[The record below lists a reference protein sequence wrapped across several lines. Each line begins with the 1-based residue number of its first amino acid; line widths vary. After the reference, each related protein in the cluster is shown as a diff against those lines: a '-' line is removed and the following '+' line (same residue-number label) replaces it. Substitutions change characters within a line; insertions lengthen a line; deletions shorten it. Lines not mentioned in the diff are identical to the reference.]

1 MSIIIQKTYKL
12 ARFMEK
18 NTRFSIAILKQMRI
32 RGMKHCVNYLNKDMN
47 SMELNRLKMIVVFI
61 AVVFSFGIL
70 NIPFVFNS
78 DNPLPNKS
86 DLRALSIKSKV
97 IRSKRKEFSYSF
109 AKFDQAAGLKL
120 EAQLLKKIP
129 SIMRSKAKPYIR
141 PVIYLARKHK
151 VNPFWMLSIIW
162 TESHFNPIARSHVG
176 AQGLMQILPGTY
188 RYMSKIMR
196 RRKISFA
203 KVLINKKLNPFFVDR
218 NHFKNNKVFL
228 KKLKHLEVGIYYLKH
243 LKKRFRGNELYAT
256 VAYNMG
262 PTWTR
267 RMLRSRKAVGNDN
280 QYVRKVTRAYKQ
292 LVRAI

>member
-1 MSIIIQKTYKL
+1 M
-12 ARFMEK
+12 
-18 NTRFSIAILKQMRI
+18 KQ
-32 RGMKHCVNYLNKDMN
+32 CVNFLKKEEDLKK
-47 SMELNRLKMIVVFI
+47 ENRLKIAIV
-61 AVVFSFGIL
+61 AVATVASIGVL
-70 NIPFVFNS
+70 NIPFVFSTKGPKISTNE
-78 DNPLPNKS
+78 LK
-86 DLRALSIKSKV
+86 ALSIRSKV
-97 IRSKRKEFSYSF
+97 IRSHRKEFSYSF
-109 AKFDQAAGLKL
+109 SKFDRAAGLRL
-120 EAQLLKKIP
+120 EEQLLKKIP

-141 PVIYLARKHK
+141 PVIYLSRKHK

-188 RYMSKIMR
+188 RYMTKLMR

-203 KVLINKKLNPFFVDR
+203 KVFVNKKLNPFFVDK
-218 NHFKNNKVFL
+218 NHFQNTEIFL

-280 QYVRKVTRAYKQ
+280 QYVRKVTRAYNQ